1 MLRSRYFSTNLCQLS
16 VNDTSMPQTTTHHLW
31 QSLVVYH
38 YLFLIWMNES
48 DSVSKC
54 GPYVV
59 DNTLVNMIRYPDMTE
74 VRVWMGQVCKR
85 VYLVITTRA
94 CQCTNVQLGLTVMST
109 VCVIGM
115 QNWIWAKFKAEF
127 SLHSMSNFCHKIS
140 YLGRE
145 ELIPRTFVRYIMFV
159 NI

>member
-1 MLRSRYFSTNLCQLS
+1 
-16 VNDTSMPQTTTHHLW
+16 
-31 QSLVVYH
+31 
-38 YLFLIWMNES
+38 MNES

-115 QNWIWAKFKAEF
+115 QNWIWE
-127 SLHSMSNFCHKIS
+127 I
-140 YLGRE
+140 GRAH
-145 ELIPRTFVRYIMFV
+145 V
-159 NI
+159 